1 MHYEIE
7 ELIPVVG
14 KLAEKYTSGESTS
27 ISYERAELLMEAVL
41 YCIHELEQNCQDSL
55 TLAEK
60 MPAQK
65 AYDLG
70 ADCVEKKTRQAL
82 KLYHELLLEFDNYG
96 NKCLY
101 HVFTKE
107 MPEFFKRYDVRFAP
121 QDTILSLDYPVE
133 KDISVLTGID
143 NIFEFL
149 FFIQLEQRF
158 LKKFSRDF
166 CMDAISA
173 YSFYYKEM
181 TENICVIVFEAALR
195 QLLEKSK
202 DSYERIFRILLSED
216 LPEIEN
222 YLKNAA
228 VHSQSLWR

>member
-70 ADCVEKKTRQAL
+70 ADCVETVSYTHL
-82 KLYHELLLEFDNYG
+82 TLPTKLE
-96 NKCLY
+96 
-101 HVFTKE
+101 V
-107 MPEFFKRYDVRFAP
+107 
-121 QDTILSLDYPVE
+121 
-133 KDISVLTGID
+133 
-143 NIFEFL
+143 
-149 FFIQLEQRF
+149 
-158 LKKFSRDF
+158 
-166 CMDAISA
+166 
-173 YSFYYKEM
+173 
-181 TENICVIVFEAALR
+181 
-195 QLLEKSK
+195 
-202 DSYERIFRILLSED
+202 
-216 LPEIEN
+216 
-222 YLKNAA
+222 
-228 VHSQSLWR
+228 